1 MGIRLN
7 LDLYQVFLSI
17 FTLLFVED
25 FIVLTFELVLLIEND
40 IPKNFIVDIFNDETI
55 FLVNQAI

>member
-1 MGIRLN
+1 VGIRLN

>member
-40 IPKNFIVDIFNDETI
+40 IPKNFVVDIFNDETI

>member
-1 MGIRLN
+1 VGIRLN

-40 IPKNFIVDIFNDETI
+40 IPKNFVVDIFNDETI